1 MWDFWGEKGRKGETD
16 VHGRS
21 QEIWRGNRTCKMGV
35 KQDMQDGSEVM
46 PHDRMSITINELI
59 SVRRASYEQAYTKLS

>member
-1 MWDFWGEKGRKGETD
+1 MER
-16 VHGRS
+16 
-21 QEIWRGNRTCKMGV
+21 

-46 PHDRMSITINELI
+46 PRDRMSITINELI